1 MKRYKLIG
9 LTGQS
14 GAGKSTVA
22 KTFSS
27 LGAMVINADSIV
39 AELYIPGSPCL
50 KAVAAEFGQD
60 ILNSD
65 GTLDRRL
72 LAERAFASSERTKAL
87 NRLVH
92 PFVTARLFK
101 LLRDSEGIIVF
112 DAPQLFE
119 ADADVICDA
128 VVAVTADKDIRVNRI
143 IKRDSLSMEQALL
156 RVSAQHSEAFFRARA
171 DYIIENDSDEEALR
185 IQAEKVY
192 NKISNGVI

>member
-1 MKRYKLIG
+1 MKHYKLIG

-22 KTFSS
+22 EVFAK
-27 LGAMVINADSIV
+27 LGAYVINADKIV
-39 AELYIPGSPCL
+39 AELYNAGSPCL

-60 ILNSD
+60 ILNPD

-72 LAERAFASSERTKAL
+72 LAQRAFASRERTDAL

-92 PFVTARLFK
+92 PFVTARLFE
-101 LLRDSEGIIVF
+101 LLRGAEGIVVF

-119 ADADVICDA
+119 ANADVICDA
-128 VVAVTADKDIRVNRI
+128 VVAVTADKDIRVKRI
-143 IKRDSLSMEQALL
+143 IKRDSLSEEQAML
-156 RVSAQHSEAFFRARA
+156 RVNAQYGEEYFRARA
-171 DYIIENDSDEEALR
+171 DYIIENNFDEESLR

-192 NKISNGVI
+192 NKLNKG

>member
-1 MKRYKLIG
+1 MKHYKLIG

-22 KTFSS
+22 EVFAK
-27 LGAMVINADSIV
+27 LGAYVINADKIV
-39 AELYIPGSPCL
+39 AELYNAGSPCL

-60 ILNSD
+60 ILKPD
-65 GTLDRRL
+65 GTLDRRK
-72 LAERAFASSERTKAL
+72 LAQRAFASSERTDDL

-92 PFVTARLFK
+92 PFVTARLFE
-101 LLRDSEGIIVF
+101 LLRGAEGIVVF

-143 IKRDSLSMEQALL
+143 IKRDSLSEEQAML
-156 RVSAQHSEAFFRARA
+156 RINAQHGEEYFRAHA
-171 DYIIENDSDEEALR
+171 DYIIENNFDEESLKS
-185 IQAEKVY
+185 QAEKVY
-192 NKISNGVI
+192 NKLNKG

>member
-1 MKRYKLIG
+1 MKHYKLIG

-22 KTFSS
+22 GIFAK
-27 LGAMVINADSIV
+27 LGANIINADMIV
-39 AELYIPGSPCL
+39 AELYNAGSPCL

-60 ILNSD
+60 IIRAD

-72 LAERAFASSERTKAL
+72 LAQRAFSSRERTDAL

-92 PFVTARLFK
+92 PFVTARLFE
-101 LLRDSEGIIVF
+101 LLRGAEGIAVF

-119 ADADVICDA
+119 ANADVICDA

-143 IKRDSLSMEQALL
+143 IKRDSLSEEQALL
-156 RVSAQHSEAFFRARA
+156 RVNAQHGEEYFRARA
-171 DYIIENDSDEEALR
+171 DYIIENNFDEESLR
-185 IQAEKVY
+185 SQAEKVY
-192 NKISNGVI
+192 NKLNKG

>member
-1 MKRYKLIG
+1 MKHYKLIG

-22 KTFSS
+22 EVFAK
-27 LGAMVINADSIV
+27 LGAYVINADMIV
-39 AELYIPGSPCL
+39 AELYNSGSPCL

-60 ILNSD
+60 TIRAD
-65 GTLDRRL
+65 GTLDRKL
-72 LAERAFASSERTKAL
+72 LAQRAFVSRERTDAL

-92 PFVTARLFK
+92 PFVTARLFE
-101 LLRDSEGIIVF
+101 LLRGAEGIVVF

-143 IKRDSLSMEQALL
+143 IKRDSLSEEQALL
-156 RVSAQHSEAFFRARA
+156 RVNAQHGEEYFRARA
-171 DYIIENDSDEEALR
+171 DYIIENNIDEESLR
-185 IQAEKVY
+185 SQAEKVY
-192 NKISNGVI
+192 NKLNKG

>member
-1 MKRYKLIG
+1 MKHYKLIG

-22 KTFSS
+22 EVFAK
-27 LGAMVINADSIV
+27 LGAYVINADMIV
-39 AELYIPGSPCL
+39 AELYNSGSPCL

-60 ILNSD
+60 ILKPD
-65 GTLDRRL
+65 GTLDRRK
-72 LAERAFASSERTKAL
+72 LAQRAFASSERTDDL

-92 PFVTARLFK
+92 PFVTARLFE
-101 LLRDSEGIIVF
+101 LLRGAEGIVVF

-128 VVAVTADKDIRVNRI
+128 VVAVTADKDIRIKRI
-143 IKRDSLSMEQALL
+143 IKRDSLSEEQALL
-156 RVSAQHSEAFFRARA
+156 RVNAQYGEEYFRARA
-171 DYIIENDSDEEALR
+171 DYIIENNTDEESLR

-192 NKISNGVI
+192 NKLNKG

>member
-1 MKRYKLIG
+1 MKHYKLIG

-22 KTFSS
+22 EVFAK
-27 LGAMVINADSIV
+27 LGAYVINADMIV
-39 AELYIPGSPCL
+39 AELYNAGSPCL
-50 KAVAAEFGQD
+50 KAVAAEFGQN
-60 ILNSD
+60 ILKPD
-65 GTLDRRL
+65 GTLDRRK
-72 LAERAFASSERTKAL
+72 LAQRAFASSERTDDL

-92 PFVTARLFK
+92 PFVTARLFE
-101 LLRDSEGIIVF
+101 LLRGAEGIVVF

-143 IKRDSLSMEQALL
+143 IKRDSLSEEQAML
-156 RVSAQHSEAFFRARA
+156 RVNAQYGEEYFRARA
-171 DYIIENDSDEEALR
+171 DYIIENNTDEESLR

-192 NKISNGVI
+192 NKLNKG

>member
-1 MKRYKLIG
+1 MKHYKLIG

-22 KTFSS
+22 EVFAK
-27 LGAMVINADSIV
+27 LGAYVINADKIV
-39 AELYIPGSPCL
+39 AELYNAGSPCL

-60 ILNSD
+60 ILKPD
-65 GTLDRRL
+65 GTLDRRK
-72 LAERAFASSERTKAL
+72 LAQRAFASRERTDAL

-92 PFVTARLFK
+92 PFVTARLFE
-101 LLRDSEGIIVF
+101 LLRGAEGIVVF

-143 IKRDSLSMEQALL
+143 IKRDSLSEEQAML
-156 RVSAQHSEAFFRARA
+156 RVNAQYGEEYFRARA
-171 DYIIENDSDEEALR
+171 DYIIENNYDEESLR
-185 IQAEKVY
+185 SQAEKVY
-192 NKISNGVI
+192 NKLNKG

>member
-1 MKRYKLIG
+1 MKHYKLIG

-22 KTFSS
+22 EVFAK
-27 LGAMVINADSIV
+27 LGAYVINADMIV
-39 AELYIPGSPCL
+39 AELYNAGSPCL
-50 KAVAAEFGQD
+50 KTVAAEFGQD
-60 ILNSD
+60 TIRAD

-72 LAERAFASSERTKAL
+72 HAQRAFASSERTDDL

-92 PFVTARLFK
+92 PFVTARLFE
-101 LLRDSEGIIVF
+101 LLRGAEGIVVF

-119 ADADVICDA
+119 ANADVICDA

-143 IKRDSLSMEQALL
+143 IKRDLLSEEQAML
-156 RVSAQHSEAFFRARA
+156 RVNAQHGEEYFRARA
-171 DYIIENDSDEEALR
+171 DYIIENNTDEESLR

-192 NKISNGVI
+192 NKLNKG

>member
-22 KTFSS
+22 EVFAK
-27 LGAMVINADSIV
+27 LGAYVINADMIV
-39 AELYIPGSPCL
+39 AELYNAGSPCL

-60 ILNSD
+60 ILNPD
-65 GTLDRRL
+65 GTLDRKL
-72 LAERAFASSERTKAL
+72 LAQRAFASRERTDAL

-92 PFVTARLFK
+92 PFVTARLFE
-101 LLRDSEGIIVF
+101 LLRGAEGIVVF

-119 ADADVICDA
+119 ANADVICDA

-143 IKRDSLSMEQALL
+143 IKRDSLSEEQAML
-156 RVSAQHSEAFFRARA
+156 RVNAQYGEEYFRARA
-171 DYIIENDSDEEALR
+171 DYIIENNFDEESLR
-185 IQAEKVY
+185 SQAEKVY
-192 NKISNGVI
+192 NKLNKG

>member
-1 MKRYKLIG
+1 MKHYKLIG

-22 KTFSS
+22 EVFAK
-27 LGAMVINADSIV
+27 LGAYVINADMIV
-39 AELYIPGSPCL
+39 AELYNAGSPCL

-60 ILNSD
+60 TIRAD
-65 GTLDRRL
+65 GTLDRKL
-72 LAERAFASSERTKAL
+72 LAQRAFASSERTDAL

-92 PFVTARLFK
+92 PFVTARLFE
-101 LLRDSEGIIVF
+101 LLRGAEGIVVF

-143 IKRDSLSMEQALL
+143 IKRDSLCEEQAML
-156 RVSAQHSEAFFRARA
+156 RVNAQHGEEYFRAHA
-171 DYIIENDSDEEALR
+171 DYIIENNFDEESLR
-185 IQAEKVY
+185 TQAEKVY
-192 NKISNGVI
+192 NKLDKG

>member
-1 MKRYKLIG
+1 MKHYKLIG

-22 KTFSS
+22 EVFAK
-27 LGAMVINADSIV
+27 LGAYVINADKIV
-39 AELYIPGSPCL
+39 AELYNAGSPCL

-60 ILNSD
+60 ILNPD
-65 GTLDRRL
+65 GTLDRRK
-72 LAERAFASSERTKAL
+72 LAQRAFASRERTDAL

-92 PFVTARLFK
+92 PFVTARLFE
-101 LLRDSEGIIVF
+101 LLRGAEGIVVF

-143 IKRDSLSMEQALL
+143 IKRDSLSEEQAML
-156 RVSAQHSEAFFRARA
+156 RVNAQHGEEYFRARA
-171 DYIIENDSDEEALR
+171 DYIIENNFDEESLR
-185 IQAEKVY
+185 TQAEKVY
-192 NKISNGVI
+192 NKLDKG

>member
-1 MKRYKLIG
+1 MKHYKLIG

-22 KTFSS
+22 EVFAK
-27 LGAMVINADSIV
+27 LGSYVINADKIV
-39 AELYIPGSPCL
+39 AELYNAGSPCL

-60 ILNSD
+60 TIRAD

-72 LAERAFASSERTKAL
+72 LAQRAFASRERTDAL

-92 PFVTARLFK
+92 PFVTARLLE
-101 LLRDSEGIIVF
+101 LLRGAEGMVVF

-128 VVAVTADKDIRVNRI
+128 VVAVTADKDICVNRI
-143 IKRDSLSMEQALL
+143 IKRDSLSEEQAML
-156 RVSAQHSEAFFRARA
+156 RVNAQYGEEYFRARA
-171 DYIIENDSDEEALR
+171 DYIIENNFDEESLR

-192 NKISNGVI
+192 NKLDKG

>member
-1 MKRYKLIG
+1 MKHYKLIG

-22 KTFSS
+22 EVFAK
-27 LGAMVINADSIV
+27 LGAYVINADKIV
-39 AELYIPGSPCL
+39 AELYNAGSPCL

-60 ILNSD
+60 TIRAD

-72 LAERAFASSERTKAL
+72 LAQRAFASRERTDAL

-92 PFVTARLFK
+92 PFVTARLLE
-101 LLRDSEGIIVF
+101 LLRGAEGMVVF

-143 IKRDSLSMEQALL
+143 IKRDSLSEEQAML
-156 RVSAQHSEAFFRARA
+156 RVNAQYGEEYFRARA
-171 DYIIENDSDEEALR
+171 DYIIENNFDEESLR
-185 IQAEKVY
+185 TQAEKVY
-192 NKISNGVI
+192 NKLNKG

>member
-1 MKRYKLIG
+1 MKHYKLIG

-22 KTFSS
+22 EVFAK
-27 LGAMVINADSIV
+27 LGAYVINADKVV
-39 AELYIPGSPCL
+39 AELYNAGSPCL

-60 ILNSD
+60 VIGAD
-65 GTLDRRL
+65 GKLDRKL
-72 LAERAFASSERTKAL
+72 LAQRAFASRERTDDL

-92 PFVTARLFK
+92 PFVTARLFE
-101 LLRDSEGIIVF
+101 LLRGAEGIVVF

-143 IKRDSLSMEQALL
+143 IKRDSLSEEQAML
-156 RVSAQHSEAFFRARA
+156 RVNAQHGEEYFRARA
-171 DYIIENDSDEEALR
+171 DYIIENNFDEESLR
-185 IQAEKVY
+185 SQAEKVY
-192 NKISNGVI
+192 NKLNKG

>member
-1 MKRYKLIG
+1 MKHYKLIG

-22 KTFSS
+22 EVFAK
-27 LGAMVINADSIV
+27 LGAYVINADKIV
-39 AELYIPGSPCL
+39 AELYNAGSPCL

-60 ILNSD
+60 ILNPD
-65 GTLDRRL
+65 GTLDRRK
-72 LAERAFASSERTKAL
+72 LAQRAFASRERTNAL

-92 PFVTARLFK
+92 PFVTARLFE
-101 LLRDSEGIIVF
+101 LLRGAEGIVVF

-119 ADADVICDA
+119 ANADVICDA

-143 IKRDSLSMEQALL
+143 IKRDSLSEEQAML
-156 RVSAQHSEAFFRARA
+156 RVNAQHGEEYFRARA
-171 DYIIENDSDEEALR
+171 DYIIENNFDEESLR

-192 NKISNGVI
+192 NKLDKG

>member
-1 MKRYKLIG
+1 MKHYKLIG

-22 KTFSS
+22 EVFAK
-27 LGAMVINADSIV
+27 LGAYVINADMIV
-39 AELYIPGSPCL
+39 AELYNSGSPCL

-60 ILNSD
+60 ILKPD
-65 GTLDRRL
+65 GTLDRRK
-72 LAERAFASSERTKAL
+72 LAQRAFASSERTDDL

-92 PFVTARLFK
+92 PFVTARLFE
-101 LLRDSEGIIVF
+101 LLRGAEGIVVF

-128 VVAVTADKDIRVNRI
+128 VVAVTADKDIRIKRI
-143 IKRDSLSMEQALL
+143 IKRDSLSEEQAML
-156 RVSAQHSEAFFRARA
+156 RVNAQYGEEYFRARA
-171 DYIIENDSDEEALR
+171 DYIIENNTDEESLR

-192 NKISNGVI
+192 NKLNKG

>member
-1 MKRYKLIG
+1 MKHYKLIG

-22 KTFSS
+22 EVFAK
-27 LGAMVINADSIV
+27 LGAYVINADKVV
-39 AELYIPGSPCL
+39 AELYNAGSPCL

-60 ILNSD
+60 VIGAD
-65 GTLDRRL
+65 GKLDRKL
-72 LAERAFASSERTKAL
+72 LAQRAFASRERTDDL

-92 PFVTARLFK
+92 PFVTARLFE
-101 LLRDSEGIIVF
+101 LLRGAEGIVVF

-143 IKRDSLSMEQALL
+143 IKRDSLSEEQAML
-156 RVSAQHSEAFFRARA
+156 RVNAQYGEEYFRARA
-171 DYIIENDSDEEALR
+171 DYIIENNFDEESLR
-185 IQAEKVY
+185 SQAEKVY
-192 NKISNGVI
+192 NKLNKG

>member
-1 MKRYKLIG
+1 MKHYKLIG

-22 KTFSS
+22 EVFAK
-27 LGAMVINADSIV
+27 LGAYVINADKIV
-39 AELYIPGSPCL
+39 AELYNAGSPCL

-60 ILNSD
+60 ILNPD
-65 GTLDRRL
+65 GTLDRRK
-72 LAERAFASSERTKAL
+72 LAQRAFASRERTNAL

-92 PFVTARLFK
+92 PFVTARLFE
-101 LLRDSEGIIVF
+101 LLRGAEGIVVF

-119 ADADVICDA
+119 ANADVICDA

-143 IKRDSLSMEQALL
+143 IKRDSLSEEQAML
-156 RVSAQHSEAFFRARA
+156 RVNAQHGEEYFRAHA
-171 DYIIENDSDEEALR
+171 DYIIENNFDEESLR

-192 NKISNGVI
+192 NKLDKG

>member
-1 MKRYKLIG
+1 MKHYKLIG

-22 KTFSS
+22 EVFAK
-27 LGAMVINADSIV
+27 LGAYVINADKVV
-39 AELYIPGSPCL
+39 AELYNAESPCL

-60 ILNSD
+60 ILKPD
-65 GTLDRRL
+65 GTLDRKL
-72 LAERAFASSERTKAL
+72 LAQRAFASSERTDVL

-92 PFVTARLFK
+92 PFVTARLFE
-101 LLRDSEGIIVF
+101 LLRGAEGMVVF

-128 VVAVTADKDIRVNRI
+128 VVAVTADKDIRVKRI
-143 IKRDSLSMEQALL
+143 IKRDSLSEEQALL
-156 RVSAQHSEAFFRARA
+156 RVNAQHGEEYFRARA
-171 DYIIENDSDEEALR
+171 DYIIENNFDEESLR

-192 NKISNGVI
+192 NKLNKG

>member
-1 MKRYKLIG
+1 MKHYKLIG

-22 KTFSS
+22 EVFAK
-27 LGAMVINADSIV
+27 LGAYVINADMIV
-39 AELYIPGSPCL
+39 AELYNAGSPCL

-60 ILNSD
+60 ILNPD
-65 GTLDRRL
+65 GTLDRRK
-72 LAERAFASSERTKAL
+72 LAQRAFASSERTDDL

-92 PFVTARLFK
+92 PFVTARLFE
-101 LLRDSEGIIVF
+101 LLRGAEGIVVF

-143 IKRDSLSMEQALL
+143 IKRDSLSEEQAML
-156 RVSAQHSEAFFRARA
+156 RVNAQYGEEYFRARA
-171 DYIIENDSDEEALR
+171 DYIIENNTDEESLR

-192 NKISNGVI
+192 NKLNKG

>member
-1 MKRYKLIG
+1 MKHYKLIG

-22 KTFSS
+22 EVFAK
-27 LGAMVINADSIV
+27 LGAYVINADKIV
-39 AELYIPGSPCL
+39 AELYNAGSPCL

-60 ILNSD
+60 ILNPD
-65 GTLDRRL
+65 GTLDRRK
-72 LAERAFASSERTKAL
+72 LAQRAFASRERTNAL

-92 PFVTARLFK
+92 PFVTARLFE
-101 LLRDSEGIIVF
+101 LLRGAEGIVVF

-119 ADADVICDA
+119 ANADVICDA

-143 IKRDSLSMEQALL
+143 IKRDSLSEEQAML
-156 RVSAQHSEAFFRARA
+156 RVNAQYGEEYFRARA
-171 DYIIENDSDEEALR
+171 DYIIENNFDEESLR

-192 NKISNGVI
+192 NKLDKG